1 MNIKLCSK
9 ILCDVRKMSQIC
21 LASHI
26 WNEKGTYII
35 EVKARDICNDK
46 SDLATLEVSMLKS
59 KTTETKNNNEIH
71 IMIYCDVSIKGTA
84 TEHVIRGSFLPGIRM
99 FSIIVK
105 KPFFL

>member
-1 MNIKLCSK
+1 MRK
-9 ILCDVRKMSQIC
+9 ISQIC

-35 EVKARDICNDK
+35 NVKTRDIYNDK
-46 SDLATLEVSMLKS
+46 SDLATLEVSILKS
-59 KTTETKNNNEIH
+59 KTTVTENNNEIH

-84 TEHVIRGSFLPGIRM
+84 TEHVIRGSFLLDIRM